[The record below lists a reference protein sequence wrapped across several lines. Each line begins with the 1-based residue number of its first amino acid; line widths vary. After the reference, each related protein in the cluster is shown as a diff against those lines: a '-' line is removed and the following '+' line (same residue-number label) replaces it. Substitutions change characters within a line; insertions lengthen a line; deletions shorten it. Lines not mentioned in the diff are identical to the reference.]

1 MATIR
6 VETNIKYTDLNGNP
20 VTVPVIGT
28 AATPLIQ
35 VERREYTLTT
45 ATRRV
50 IWDPVV
56 NVNENPLT
64 FAFLALW
71 ANGPSVDVE
80 FLADQAN
87 LTTHNQAW
95 THRLYTNIPLMLGA
109 DDTYVGASHTELF
122 AAGTLNKIQ
131 QLSLQNNSGATRIVT
146 MLIGSL

>member
-1 MATIR
+1 MASLRI
-6 VETNIKYTDLNGNP
+6 ETVVKYTDINGNP
-20 VTVPVIGT
+20 ITVPYV
-28 AATPLIQ
+28 ATPSSPLLQI
-35 VERREYTLTT
+35 ERREYTLTT

-50 IWDPVV
+50 VWDPVV

-64 FAFLALW
+64 FAFLLLC
-71 ANGPSVDVE
+71 ANGASVDVE

-87 LTTHNQAW
+87 LTTHTQAW
-95 THRLYTNIPLMLGA
+95 THRLYTGLPFMLGA

-131 QLSLQNNSGATRIVT
+131 QISLQNNSGATRTII